1 VSLPL
6 LESPQARRDS
16 HQRPRPPGGSGSG
29 LPQSLSSLRPI
40 SLPSHLDSRLATPA
54 ESTVTSPKDESAP
67 DSVMS
72 SPESAKPYF
81 APNEDDAMLKLV
93 AAHTPSHRG
102 LWDKDNG
109 KALRMIMSEE
119 GTRGGSTSRIPIDN
133 ETASASDEIGE
144 RLRSPQL
151 PGPR

>member
-1 VSLPL
+1 
-6 LESPQARRDS
+6 
-16 HQRPRPPGGSGSG
+16 
-29 LPQSLSSLRPI
+29 
-40 SLPSHLDSRLATPA
+40 
-54 ESTVTSPKDESAP
+54 
-67 DSVMS
+67 MS

-119 GTRGGSTSRIPIDN
+119 GTRGGSTSRIPIDS

-144 RLRSPQL
+144 RLQSL
-151 PGPR
+151 PFLGSC